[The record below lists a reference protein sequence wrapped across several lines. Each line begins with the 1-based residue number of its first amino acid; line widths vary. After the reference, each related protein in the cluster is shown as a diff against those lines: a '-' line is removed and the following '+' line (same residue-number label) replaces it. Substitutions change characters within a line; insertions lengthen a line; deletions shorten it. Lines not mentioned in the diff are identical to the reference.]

1 MLGPIAARGRPAG
14 GVPRR
19 PIGGVVLGVIGAMLA
34 LAAWIYASP
43 PGSSPDDGY
52 HLSSIWCAAGYSEG
66 RCLEAVG
73 SGDPDV
79 AFAPAVLPALTCVA
93 GDGRRSAACQN
104 DIYARFD
111 GQLSLTVANISAVRA
126 TLYYRV
132 ANILVSDDIPASIAR
147 IRVMNASLV
156 ILLVALTALVAA
168 ADVRRAV
175 LVTWIVVSIPHGLF
189 LITSVNSTAWGFV
202 GLGTL
207 WANLITAARPGLT
220 SRRIAAAALAFVG
233 VMMALGARTEAAA
246 HLAVI
251 VAAIGAV
258 VLSESRIRSSRWTM
272 RRTLIAVAASAG
284 VVAALSILARFSAVG
299 LMLSITSGFGQGW
312 ERLVARGIS
321 NPAVTLAIE
330 TPQLWTGALGTWSLG
345 WLDTNMPSTVSVTA
359 TIALVTLAAA
369 GLTGAGR
376 GRIAGAT
383 ILLVGLVL
391 LPVASLLS
399 VGLVV
404 LEELQPRH
412 YAPLLYV
419 FLGVALIRSRGQS
432 PLLIGRGTRH
442 VLAGA
447 LSIGHAVAL
456 WINIHRYTIGLT
468 EFLYVDRNREV
479 EWWWGPPAPLPEL
492 VWSMGALG
500 YALVAW
506 IVLGLVAGRSEAD
519 ADASSVPSAAV
530 RQEA

>member
-1 MLGPIAARGRPAG
+1 MDRTPTLARPSLDRRTVVTVTAG
-14 GVPRR
+14 
-19 PIGGVVLGVIGAMLA
+19 LIGAALA
-34 LAAWIYASP
+34 LVAWIYASP

-66 RCLEAVG
+66 RCLEAIG
-73 SGDPDV
+73 SGDPDA
-79 AFAPAVLPALTCVA
+79 AFAPAVLPALTCVS
-93 GDGRRSAACQN
+93 GDGRRSASCQN

-111 GQLSLTVANISAVRA
+111 GQLSLSVANISAVRA

-132 ANILVSDDIPASIAR
+132 ANGLISDDIPASIAR

-156 ILLVALTALVAA
+156 ILLVGLTALVAA

-175 LVTWIVVSIPHGLF
+175 LIAWLVVSLPHGLF

-207 WANLITAARPGLT
+207 WANLITVARPGPAP
-220 SRRIAAAALAFVG
+220 RRIAAATLAAVG
-233 VMMALGARTEAAA
+233 VTMALGARTEAAA

-251 VAAIGAV
+251 VVAIGV
-258 VLSESRIRSSRWTM
+258 LILSEASIRSFQWTR
-272 RRTLIAVAASAG
+272 RRTLIAVATAAG
-284 VVAALSILARFSAVG
+284 AVVAFSVLIRFSAVG

-321 NPAVTLAIE
+321 NPALTLAIE

-345 WLDTNMPSTVSVTA
+345 WLDTNMPSTVSVSA
-359 TIALVTLAAA
+359 TVALVTLAAA
-369 GLTGAGR
+369 GLTGAAR
-376 GRIAGAT
+376 GRVAGAAV
-383 ILLVGLVL
+383 LLLGLVV

-432 PLLIGRGTRH
+432 PLSIGRGTRH

-479 EWWWGPPAPLPEL
+479 EWWWGPPAPSPEL

-506 IVLGLVAGRSEAD
+506 IVLGLVAGRSETD
-519 ADASSVPSAAV
+519 ADASSVTPTAV